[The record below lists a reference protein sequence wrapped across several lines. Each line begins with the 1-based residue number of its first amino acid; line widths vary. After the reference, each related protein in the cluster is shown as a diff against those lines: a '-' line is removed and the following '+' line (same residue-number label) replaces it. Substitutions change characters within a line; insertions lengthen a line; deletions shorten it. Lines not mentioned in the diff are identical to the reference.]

1 MMGGTGGMKKD
12 EPRQHLGGPHLEGG
26 EPAEERME
34 DWYESGVTE
43 FEEGEVVR
51 GRVVHIGSSEVL
63 VDVGYKSEGAIPIEE
78 FHRHGSLPKVGEEIE
93 VYLEAKED
101 SEGLIVLSKDKA
113 DKIKVWDSITQA
125 YEKGAPVEGRVV
137 EVVKGGLAVDVGVK
151 AFLPGSQVDLRPV
164 KNLTAMVGQQIR
176 AKVIK
181 LNRRRGNVV
190 LSRRSVLE
198 EEREEKKKH
207 TMEVLAEGMT
217 LTGTVK
223 NITDYGAFID
233 LGGIDGLLHVTDMSW
248 GRVGHPSEIFNVG
261 DQVEVVVLHFD
272 RDSGRVSLGYKQKS
286 SDPWERVEQTYAP
299 GTKTRGRVVSLTNYG
314 AFVELEAGVEGL
326 VHVSEMSWTRRVR
339 HPSKIVNVGDEVDV
353 MVLEVNRGAKRISL
367 GMKQVE
373 PDPWATIDERYRV
386 GNRAMGKVRNLT
398 DFGAFVELEAGVDGL
413 LHISDMSWTRN
424 VAHPSE
430 ILKKGQEVD
439 TVILSLD
446 RENKRI
452 SLGLKELQP
461 DPWSTV
467 SLRFPMGSRVTGK
480 VVRLTDFGAFV
491 ELEPGVDGLLHVSQM
506 ANRPINRPED
516 LVAVGDELGL
526 LVIRVDPNERR
537 IGLSLKELAHAVEP
551 PAEMGGGRG
560 RGKKGKVSREDDYDD
575 EEE

>member
-1 MMGGTGGMKKD
+1 MAMD
-12 EPRQHLGGPHLEGG
+12 EPRKNLGGPRTEGEG
-26 EPAEERME
+26 AEERME
-34 DWYESGVTE
+34 DWFKEDSTTSE

-51 GRVVHIGSSEVL
+51 GRVVHVGSSEVL

-78 FHRHGSLPKVGEEIE
+78 FHRHGALPKVGEEIE

-113 DKIKVWDSITQA
+113 DKIKVWDAVTQA
-125 YEKGAPVEGRVV
+125 YEKGSPVEGRVV
-137 EVVKGGLAVDVGVK
+137 EVVKGGLSVDVGVK

-164 KNLTAMVGQQIR
+164 KNLASLIGQSVR
-176 AKVIK
+176 ARVIK

-190 LSRRSVLE
+190 LSRRAVLE

-207 TMEVLAEGMT
+207 TLEVLAEGMV

-248 GRVGHPSEIFNVG
+248 GRVGHPSEIFQVG

-272 RDSGRVSLGYKQKS
+272 RESGRVSLGYKQKS

-299 GTKTRGRVVSLTNYG
+299 GTRVRGRVVSLTNYG

-339 HPSKIVNVGDEVDV
+339 HPSKIVNVGDEVEV
-353 MVLEVNRGAKRISL
+353 IVLDVNRGAKRISL

-386 GNRAMGKVRNLT
+386 GARVSGKVRNLT
-398 DFGAFVELEAGVDGL
+398 DFGAFIELEPGVDGL
-413 LHISDMSWTRN
+413 LHISDMSWTRS
-424 VAHPSE
+424 VGHPSE
-430 ILKKGQEVD
+430 VLKKGQELD
-439 TVILSLD
+439 SQILNID
-446 RENKRI
+446 KENKRI
-452 SLGLKELQP
+452 SLGLKQIQP
-461 DPWSTV
+461 DPWTTV
-467 SLRFPMGSRVTGK
+467 AQRYPMGSRVTGK

-491 ELEPGVDGLLHVSQM
+491 ELEPGVDGLLHISQM
-506 ANRPINRPED
+506 ANRPIGSPAEIVN
-516 LVAVGDELGL
+516 VGDELGL

-537 IGLSLKELAHAVEP
+537 IGLSLKELAHAVAP
-551 PAEMGGGRG
+551 PPDTEEGARAGGR
-560 RGKKGKVSREDDYDD
+560 RRKGKQRSEYDYDD
-575 EEE
+575 EN

>member
-1 MMGGTGGMKKD
+1 MAMD
-12 EPRQHLGGPHLEGG
+12 EPRKNLGGPRTEGEG
-26 EPAEERME
+26 AEERME
-34 DWYESGVTE
+34 DWFKEDSTTSE

-51 GRVVHIGSSEVL
+51 GRVVHVGSSEVL

-78 FHRHGSLPKVGEEIE
+78 FHRHGGLPKVGEEIE

-113 DKIKVWDSITQA
+113 DKIKVWDAVTQA
-125 YEKGAPVEGRVV
+125 YEKGSPVEGRVV
-137 EVVKGGLAVDVGVK
+137 EVVKGGLSVDVGVK

-164 KNLTAMVGQQIR
+164 KNLASLIGQSVR
-176 AKVIK
+176 ARVIK

-190 LSRRSVLE
+190 LSRRAVLE

-207 TMEVLAEGMT
+207 TLEVLAEGMV

-248 GRVGHPSEIFNVG
+248 GRVGHPSEIFQVG

-272 RDSGRVSLGYKQKS
+272 RESGRVSLGYKQKS

-299 GTKTRGRVVSLTNYG
+299 GTRVRGRVVSLTNYG

-339 HPSKIVNVGDEVDV
+339 HPSKIVNVGDEVEV
-353 MVLEVNRGAKRISL
+353 IVLDVNRGAKRISL

-386 GNRAMGKVRNLT
+386 GARVSGKVRNLT
-398 DFGAFVELEAGVDGL
+398 DFGAFIELEPGVDGL
-413 LHISDMSWTRN
+413 LHISDMSWTRS
-424 VAHPSE
+424 VGHPSE
-430 ILKKGQEVD
+430 VLKKGQELD
-439 TVILSLD
+439 SQILNID
-446 RENKRI
+446 KENKRI
-452 SLGLKELQP
+452 SLGIKQIQP
-461 DPWSTV
+461 DPWTTV
-467 SLRFPMGSRVTGK
+467 AQRYPMGSRVTGK

-491 ELEPGVDGLLHVSQM
+491 ELEPGVDGLLHISQM
-506 ANRPINRPED
+506 ANRPVGSPAEIVN
-516 LVAVGDELGL
+516 VGDELGL

-537 IGLSLKELAHAVEP
+537 IGLSLKELAHAVAP
-551 PAEMGGGRG
+551 PPDVEEGARAGGR
-560 RGKKGKVSREDDYDD
+560 RRKGKQRSEYDYDD
-575 EEE
+575 EN

>member
-1 MMGGTGGMKKD
+1 MAEKD
-12 EPRQHLGGPHLEGG
+12 GLRKPLGAPRKEG
-26 EPAEERME
+26 EQDAAEDRME
-34 DWYESGVTE
+34 DWYREELVE

-51 GRVVHIGSSEVL
+51 GRVVQVGNSEVL
-63 VDVGYKSEGAIPIEE
+63 IDVGYKSEGSIPIEE
-78 FHRHGSLPKVGEEIE
+78 FQRGGILPRVGDEIE

-101 SEGLIVLSKDKA
+101 NEGLIVLSKDKA
-113 DKIKVWDSITQA
+113 DKIKVWDVVSRAHERGT
-125 YEKGAPVEGRVV
+125 PVEGRVV

-164 KNLTAMVGQQIR
+164 KNLASMLGQTIR

-190 LSRRSVLE
+190 LSRRAVLE

-207 TMEVLAEGMT
+207 TLEVLQEGMS

-248 GRVGHPSEIFNVG
+248 GRVAHPSEIFQVG

-272 RDSGRVSLGYKQKS
+272 RESGRVSLGYKQKS
-286 SDPWERVEQTYAP
+286 SDPWETVETRYAP
-299 GTKTRGRVVSLTNYG
+299 GTRAAGKVVSLTNYG
-314 AFVELEAGVEGL
+314 AFVELEPGVEGL

-339 HPSKIVNVGDEVDV
+339 HPSKLVSVGDTVDV
-353 MVLEVNRGAKRISL
+353 IVLDVNRASKRISL

-373 PDPWATIDERYRV
+373 PDPWATIEERYRP
-386 GNRAMGKVRNLT
+386 GSRMPGKVRNLT
-398 DFGAFVELEAGVDGL
+398 DFGAFVELEPGVDGL

-424 VAHPSE
+424 IGHPSE
-430 ILKKGQEVD
+430 ILKKGQEIE
-439 TVILSLD
+439 TQILSVD

-452 SLGLKELQP
+452 SLGLKQIQP
-461 DPWSTV
+461 DPWDSV
-467 SLRFPMGSRVTGK
+467 ASRYPMGSRVTGR

-491 ELEPGVDGLLHVSQM
+491 ELEPGVDGLLHISQM
-506 ANRPINRPED
+506 SNRPIATPGEIVN
-516 LVAVGDELGL
+516 VGDELTL
-526 LVIRVDPNERR
+526 MVIRVDPQERR
-537 IGLSLKELAHAVEP
+537 IGLSLKELAHAIEP
-551 PAEMGGGRG
+551 TRSEATDFRG
-560 RGKKGKVSREDDYDD
+560 RSPRRGKRKDDYDD
-575 EEE
+575 DEE

>member
-1 MMGGTGGMKKD
+1 MAMD
-12 EPRQHLGGPHLEGG
+12 EPRKNLGGPRTEGEG
-26 EPAEERME
+26 AEERME
-34 DWYESGVTE
+34 DWFKEDSTTSE

-51 GRVVHIGSSEVL
+51 GRVVHVGSSEVL

-78 FHRHGSLPKVGEEIE
+78 FHRHGGLPKVGEEIE

-113 DKIKVWDSITQA
+113 DKIKVWDAVTQA
-125 YEKGAPVEGRVV
+125 YEKGSPVEGRVV
-137 EVVKGGLAVDVGVK
+137 EVVKGGLSVDVGVK

-164 KNLTAMVGQQIR
+164 KNLASLIGQSVR
-176 AKVIK
+176 ARVIK

-190 LSRRSVLE
+190 LSRRAVLE

-207 TMEVLAEGMT
+207 TLEVLAEGMV

-248 GRVGHPSEIFNVG
+248 GRVGHPSEIFQVG

-272 RDSGRVSLGYKQKS
+272 RESGRVSLGYKQKS

-299 GTKTRGRVVSLTNYG
+299 GTRVRGRVVSLTNYG

-339 HPSKIVNVGDEVDV
+339 HPSKIVNVGDEVEV
-353 MVLEVNRGAKRISL
+353 IVLDVNRGAKRISL

-386 GNRAMGKVRNLT
+386 GARISGKVRNLT
-398 DFGAFVELEAGVDGL
+398 DFGAFIELEPGVDGL
-413 LHISDMSWTRN
+413 LHISDMSWTRS
-424 VAHPSE
+424 VGHPSE
-430 ILKKGQEVD
+430 VLKKGQELD
-439 TVILSLD
+439 SQILNID
-446 RENKRI
+446 KENKRI
-452 SLGLKELQP
+452 SLGLKQIQP
-461 DPWSTV
+461 DPWTTV
-467 SLRFPMGSRVTGK
+467 AQRYPMGSRVTGK

-491 ELEPGVDGLLHVSQM
+491 ELEPGVDGLLHISQM
-506 ANRPINRPED
+506 ANRPVGSPAEIVN
-516 LVAVGDELGL
+516 VGDELGL

-537 IGLSLKELAHAVEP
+537 IGLSLKELAHAVTP
-551 PAEMGGGRG
+551 PPDVEEGARAGGR
-560 RGKKGKVSREDDYDD
+560 RRKGKQRSEYDYDD
-575 EEE
+575 EN